1 MKIAT
6 IAMGIG
12 LSAFLMT
19 GCSGDPATK
28 TDAADSKPDIT
39 GKWIYNAPT
48 NQKGCINNGHGFSD
62 RYRLEINATHIVFAS
77 ERFSEENCD
86 ASALDMNITYTSSYT
101 IGAKTTL
108 HLYDANASA
117 QSQNF
122 TSVDGYELDTTLIS
136 ISLHYGTFDSLPETG
151 KKIYFSFR
159 LDGQK
164 LYMPIDTN
172 SIHDGE
178 TKENRVVEIGTGY
191 FWTKQ

>member
-1 MKIAT
+1 MKVAVIA
-6 IAMGIG
+6 IGIG

-19 GCSGDPATK
+19 GCSGDSATK
-28 TDAADSKPDIT
+28 DTKPDIT

-48 NQKGCINNGHGFSD
+48 NQKICINNGHGFSD
-62 RYRLEINATHIVFAS
+62 RYRLEINATHIVFHS

-86 ASALDMNITYTSSYT
+86 ATALDENITYTSSYT

-108 HLYDANASA
+108 HLYDGNGSA

-122 TSVDGYELDTTLIS
+122 TSVDGYELDMTLTGF
-136 ISLHYGTFDSLPETG
+136 SLHYGSLHTLPETG
-151 KKIYFSFR
+151 KTIYNSFR

-172 SIHDGE
+172 RIHDGKS
-178 TKENRVVEIGTGY
+178 KENRVIEIGTGY